1 MLSFLEYLEEVVQRI
16 DTGLKRP
23 NSRPTNFSA
32 NQPTSAW
39 KKTSAGETSGRVGVK
54 RGEWRPE
61 RRVGEKG
68 FPNKAPVTYGGDEE
82 FTAPYAAK
90 RGVPFTTHKENG
102 SNIITF
108 DKKDEKAVRNN
119 RPILSTWSDR
129 DAKKAKFKTSAG
141 GEVRSTTPGR
151 PTSQKIINDPVKHM
165 QDQGHEVRF
174 VNDIKAHRQDLQ
186 NRGIEHGAEGL

>member
-1 MLSFLEYLEEVVQRI
+1 MLSFLEYLEEIFQRI
-16 DTGLKRP
+16 DTGLKRR
-23 NSRPTNFSA
+23 NNRLTNFST
-32 NQPTSAW
+32 NQPTSAYR
-39 KKTSAGETSGRVGVK
+39 KTPGGEESGRVGASHTGGWNPSRVK
-54 RGEWRPE
+54 YKRI
-61 RRVGEKG
+61 
-68 FPNKAPVTYGGDEE
+68 KATYAGKPE

-90 RGVPFTTHKENG
+90 RGVPFTTHQENG
-102 SNIITF
+102 KNIITY

-129 DAKKAKFKTSAG
+129 DAKKANFKTSAG
-141 GEVRSTTPGR
+141 DEVRSKTPGR

-174 VNDIKAHRQDLQ
+174 VDDIKAHRQDLQ